1 MTGKLVRN
9 CYSVT
14 RVTAII
20 LGTILLSQTALA
32 GQGNLLIDR
41 DNTRYQD
48 TGSAYAQIDIEDS
61 DISVL
66 DNPEVSILSIASR
79 YDADLGSFHIIGELV
94 NNMDTPVKNVRLNAT
109 FYDAEGNI
117 LGATTGTPY
126 IEYLRPQERSAFD
139 MAAYG
144 DLARKV
150 NDYSYYRISKSWN
163 GVQESRPSL
172 LDFDLRDIK
181 IDQCGYYHFLGVVTN
196 YGREPAREI
205 ILSAAFYNDKN
216 QITESALTSII
227 GIDGSLPPTKQGS
240 VELLVDERM
249 LSQFSYYSFNVQS
262 AEYTSTVLEETSD
275 PESEEYLDYQN
286 GSPALTSSPTGEH
299 SNGMPAESSS
309 IMAVS
314 TNLASYKTGSSD
326 LEISGIVP
334 GQDEVQWDSENK
346 DYVLVK
352 LMSASGSVLDKI
364 AAPISQDG
372 SFSTTL
378 PFSVEE
384 GAKGQVYRIRAELE
398 GTVAENNFFVGFEED
413 ALSETI
419 GHGES
424 HVSPSQASCKPMEIS
439 IDQLDWIPY
448 NEGVNGSGVTN
459 GTVGNY
465 LEKPQ
470 LDVGSLVSLS
480 VNAES
485 KLNRLQPITT
495 VIQVFD
501 ANGIVVFIHLNQS
514 MLFPNSKYEV
524 RVPWTPDFKGQYTIG
539 SFVISGLDEPRVL
552 SPSLRTTLTV
562 V

>member
-1 MTGKLVRN
+1 VTGKLVRN

-20 LGTILLSQTALA
+20 LGTFLLSQTALA
-32 GQGNLLIDR
+32 GQSNLLFDR
-41 DNTRYQD
+41 DNTRYQ
-48 TGSAYAQIDIEDS
+48 GARSAYAQNDMGDDS
-61 DISVL
+61 DGPIP

-79 YDADLGSFHIIGELV
+79 YDDDLGSFHIIGELV
-94 NNMDTPVKNVRLNAT
+94 NNLDTPVKNVRLNAT
-109 FYDAEGNI
+109 FYDVEGNI
-117 LGATTGTPY
+117 LGAMTGTPY

-150 NDYSYYRISKSWN
+150 SDYSYYRISKSWN

-196 YGREPAREI
+196 YGREPAKGI
-205 ILSAAFYNDKN
+205 VLSAAFYNNKN
-216 QITESALTSII
+216 QITESALISVT
-227 GIDGSLPPTKQGS
+227 GINGILPLTKQS
-240 VELLVDERM
+240 SIELLVDKRM
-249 LSQFSYYSFNVQS
+249 LPQFSYYSFNVQS
-262 AEYTSTVLEETSD
+262 AEYTSTVLEETSNS
-275 PESEEYLDYQN
+275 ESPEYLDYQN
-286 GSPALTSSPTGEH
+286 GSPMQSSSTH
-299 SNGMPAESSS
+299 QDSDGMPAGTDSFLT
-309 IMAVS
+309 VS
-314 TNLASYKTGSSD
+314 TNLASYKTGPSD
-326 LEISGIVP
+326 LEISGRVT
-334 GQDEVQWDSENK
+334 GHEGQWDNENK

-384 GAKGQVYRIRAELE
+384 GSKGQVFRIRAELE
-398 GTVAENNFFVGFEED
+398 GTVAENNFFVGFDQD
-413 ALSETI
+413 ALSERT
-419 GHGES
+419 GSGGGEMP
-424 HVSPSQASCKPMEIS
+424 SPQADCKPMQIS

-448 NEGVNGSGVTN
+448 NAGGNATGITN

-465 LEKPQ
+465 LGKPQ
-470 LDVGSLVSLS
+470 PDVGSLVSLS
-480 VNAES
+480 INAENR
-485 KLNRLQPITT
+485 LNRVQPVTT
-495 VIQVFD
+495 IIQVFD
-501 ANGIVVFIHLNQS
+501 AEGTVVFIHLNQS

-524 RVPWTPDFKGQYTIG
+524 RVPWTPDIKGQYTIG
-539 SFVISGLDEPRVL
+539 SFVISGLDEPVIL
-552 SPSLRTTLTV
+552 SRSLRTTLTV